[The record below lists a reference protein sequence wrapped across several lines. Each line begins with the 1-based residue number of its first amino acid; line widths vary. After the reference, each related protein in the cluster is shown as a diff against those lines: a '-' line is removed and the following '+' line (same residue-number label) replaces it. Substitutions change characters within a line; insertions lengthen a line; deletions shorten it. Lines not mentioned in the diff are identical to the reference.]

1 LQDGGQ
7 YVQRAMLVYPRDS
20 CGNTACC
27 LFAHML
33 VCIAQTGLEPASGS
47 MEVLPFSQCNVE
59 WRRFVW
65 SGGLGCPSFASSW
78 WFYFCYEWLQHL
90 SKIFDLW
97 SSCCLLPPS
106 SRHLGF
112 SMLCFRFH
120 FVSFFLRYS
129 ISLVTSSFIFLIFI
143 INSFIHLFIVP
154 LFHFGV

>member
-1 LQDGGQ
+1 MRDITFLLVGDRDSYTERFLALLPCTYVLQSTLVHLYHYFWSPYHTGLCCVFFFQFLVHYSFFFFLQDGGQ

-65 SGGLGCPSFASSW
+65 SGVLGCPSFASS
-78 WFYFCYEWLQHL
+78 
-90 SKIFDLW
+90 
-97 SSCCLLPPS
+97 
-106 SRHLGF
+106 
-112 SMLCFRFH
+112 
-120 FVSFFLRYS
+120 
-129 ISLVTSSFIFLIFI
+129 
-143 INSFIHLFIVP
+143 
-154 LFHFGV
+154 